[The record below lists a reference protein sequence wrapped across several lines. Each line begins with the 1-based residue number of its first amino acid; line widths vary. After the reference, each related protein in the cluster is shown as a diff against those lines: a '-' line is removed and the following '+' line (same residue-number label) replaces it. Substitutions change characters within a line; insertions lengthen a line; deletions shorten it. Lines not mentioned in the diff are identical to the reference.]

1 MSNTPELGK
10 EKSNKPIK
18 PRRTN
23 GRGSI
28 YKVTTKSGRV
38 IIKAVIHDI
47 NGKRRPKTFTKMEAA
62 EDWLADQRRARD
74 LGENTYATNP
84 KMTVEEFLLAWVNT
98 AYGDDQAST
107 RRGYKSIIVNHINP
121 AIGKMKA
128 STLTARTIE
137 GFFRGMADKGSG
149 AGTIN
154 LARAALSAAYN
165 DAVRLGDMVK
175 NPVRNAKKPNVTIKT
190 TKPIPR
196 EDWEKI
202 YIEASKYPFMHARI
216 ELAGMLGLR
225 PGEVL
230 GLKWEDLDTEQNT
243 LTISRQIQRVTG
255 KGLVAKEVKQKK
267 VRTLIVPDTT
277 VQILLKHKKFQAV
290 RHGRFIG
297 KHEYIFTNSRGNP
310 FDEKTDRAS
319 FKGLL
324 TSIGLP
330 DYQLYQLRK
339 TAFTALAAHTDL
351 RTLMEFTGHS
361 QVSTVLG
368 SYVFAT
374 TESMTKAVNNLDKLR
389 PVVND

>member
-1 MSNTPELGK
+1 
-10 EKSNKPIK
+10 
-18 PRRTN
+18 
-23 GRGSI
+23 
-28 YKVTTKSGRV
+28 
-38 IIKAVIHDI
+38 
-47 NGKRRPKTFTKMEAA
+47 
-62 EDWLADQRRARD
+62 
-74 LGENTYATNP
+74 
-84 KMTVEEFLLAWVNT
+84 
-98 AYGDDQAST
+98 
-107 RRGYKSIIVNHINP
+107 
-121 AIGKMKA
+121 
-128 STLTARTIE
+128 
-137 GFFRGMADKGSG
+137 
-149 AGTIN
+149 
-154 LARAALSAAYN
+154 
-165 DAVRLGDMVK
+165 VRLGDMVK
-175 NPVRNAKKPNVTIKT
+175 NPVRNAKKPNVAIKT

-243 LTISRQIQRVTG
+243 LTISRQIQRVAG
-255 KGLVAKEVKQKK
+255 KGLVAKQVKQKK
-267 VRTLIVPDTT
+267 VRTLIVPDMT

-297 KHEYIFTNSRGNP
+297 KHEYIFTNSKGNP
-310 FDEKTDRAS
+310 FDEKTDRS
-319 FKGLL
+319 NFKGLL
-324 TSIGLP
+324 TAAGVP

-351 RTLMEFTGHS
+351 RTLMEFTGRS